1 MILQRSYEIMGFAKR
16 IFANGIQSV
25 CGWITG
31 VAAILAPSVP
41 LIGTSFAFILIDLYY
56 GYKVSKKYSKNTH
69 FESVKFWKTVE
80 KLGFAAIMICCFT
93 LLDKFI
99 FATYDDLVLAKAA
112 AGTICFAE
120 FISLLEAL
128 RALKPDSTIAKLL
141 TKLIK
146 SKAEK
151 YLDLDISD
159 VIDENNSK

>member
-25 CGWITG
+25 CGWLTG
-31 VAAILAPSVP
+31 VAAILAPSIP
-41 LIGTSFAFILIDLYY
+41 LIGTAFLFILIDLFY
-56 GYKVSKKYSKNTH
+56 GYKVHKKFTH
-69 FESVKFWKTVE
+69 NKKFESVKFWRTVE
-80 KLGFAAIMICCFT
+80 KLGFAAIMISCFT
-93 LLDKFI
+93 FLDKFI

-141 TKLIK
+141 TKFIK

-151 YLDLDISD
+151 YLDIDVSDI
-159 VIDENNSK
+159 IK